1 MCLFTHDSYEP
12 ILTYSGRISIS
23 VYLNLD
29 VIFSAAQIA
38 LTFMEPPSMSELGSV
53 TTCVD
58 EQLCFRL
65 GFANDSTVTKGPGR
79 QCVIT
84 VQTVDGSAVG
94 QSLMT
99 ITILNVIINVKCI
112 YMWSLYGMYT

>member
-1 MCLFTHDSYEP
+1 
-12 ILTYSGRISIS
+12 
-23 VYLNLD
+23 
-29 VIFSAAQIA
+29 
-38 LTFMEPPSMSELGSV
+38 MSELGSV

-65 GFANDSTVTKGPGR
+65 GFANDSTVRKAPGR
-79 QCVIT
+79 ECVIT
-84 VQTVDGSAVG
+84 VQTADGSAVG

-112 YMWSLYGMYT
+112 YMWSLYGMYIHISCKSDLFIISVIYYYAHLLQLVRTTLH